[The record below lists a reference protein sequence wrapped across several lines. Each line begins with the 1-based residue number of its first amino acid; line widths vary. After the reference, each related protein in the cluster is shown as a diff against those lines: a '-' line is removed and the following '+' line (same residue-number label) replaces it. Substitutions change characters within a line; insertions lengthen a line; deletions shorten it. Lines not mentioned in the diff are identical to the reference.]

1 VGKRT
6 DHTLPHTDTCQAERQ
21 GLGARHA
28 SNISSWQSFA
38 DLSSRK
44 KQIMEISAATSL
56 SRSYD
61 MSANISEQLQPSL
74 TTDSTTFLPFI
85 LIDGHC
91 RALVMF
97 DHHMAFKCHIF
108 AERARDGWTG
118 NGDDWTSIAQVIVA
132 EHLFP
137 ITEPVTYDSDAN
149 MFSARG
155 CRSSLERLG
164 LELQAIF
171 RNDEAIRDLMT
182 RVTLRL

>member
-1 VGKRT
+1 
-6 DHTLPHTDTCQAERQ
+6 
-21 GLGARHA
+21 
-28 SNISSWQSFA
+28 
-38 DLSSRK
+38 
-44 KQIMEISAATSL
+44 MEINSANSL
-56 SRSYD
+56 GQSYD
-61 MSANISEQLQPSL
+61 MSANIGEQLQPSL

-97 DHHMAFKCHIF
+97 DHHMASKYHIF
-108 AERARDGWTG
+108 AERSRDGWTG
-118 NGDDWTSIAQVIVA
+118 NGDDWTSLAQIIVA

-137 ITEPVTYDSDAN
+137 ITEPVTYDSDAD

-155 CRSSLERLG
+155 GRSSLERLG

-171 RNDEAIRDLMT
+171 RNDDAIRDLMA